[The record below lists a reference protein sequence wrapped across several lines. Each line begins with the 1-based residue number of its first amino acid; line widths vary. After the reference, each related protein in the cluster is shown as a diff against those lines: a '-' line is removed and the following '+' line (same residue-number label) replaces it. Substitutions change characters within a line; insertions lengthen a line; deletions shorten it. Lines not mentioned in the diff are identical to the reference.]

1 MTTANLAPF
10 VRAPPLLTP
19 VLILNL
25 LSINLL
31 KGQISELIS
40 LISYPA
46 MLITCSVHA
55 GGFATSSYRG
65 RLEVHC
71 CRFCSNLSEATF

>member
-1 MTTANLAPF
+1 MTAANLAPF

-25 LSINLL
+25 LGINLL

-46 MLITCSVHA
+46 TLITCAVRA
-55 GGFATSSYRG
+55 GGFATSSYR
-65 RLEVHC
+65 LEVHC
-71 CRFCSNLSEATF
+71 CRCCSNLSEATF